1 VVNNATKRNG
11 IPVTQSE
18 KAIELNAIDLDVL
31 WCVLTLPGIVGLT
44 FLDRGIP
51 FQVFSWDAEFTMQQ
65 PEIFITSVTQVLQS
79 MPTTFYQLEFG
90 FGSYHICLRRFITG
104 DAIAFVLRS
113 GIDLQD
119 YEVNLAAFCRLV
131 MDQRSAVLAKLEA
144 HQADYLAARQSWQ
157 TTAGSPVNGS
167 GVNGSGVKQSPVNKS
182 PVNKSPVE
190 QEVMIRAFNQLAA
203 MAGRYLGT
211 AIMTRHLVRS
221 RPPSDC
227 LDFVT
232 IDRKG
237 QLEISNTEWL
247 NSAQLAAFSEWIQHF
262 VRECSKII
270 RNFDRLARQEGLTEE
285 EIAVLFPDP

>member
-1 VVNNATKRNG
+1 VVNNETKRNG
-11 IPVTQSE
+11 IPATQPE
-18 KAIELNAIDLDVL
+18 PAIELNAIDRDVL

-44 FLDRGIP
+44 FLDRGMP
-51 FQVFSWDAEFTMQQ
+51 FQVFSWDTEFTMQQ

-119 YEVNLAAFCRLV
+119 YELNLAAFCRLV
-131 MDQRSAVLAKLEA
+131 MDQRSAVLAQLA
-144 HQADYLAARQSWQ
+144 THQTEYRAARTSWK
-157 TTAGSPVNGS
+157 TAPVTAVDDAIPDTSPI
-167 GVNGSGVKQSPVNKS
+167 
-182 PVNKSPVE
+182 E
-190 QEVMIRAFNQLAA
+190 QAPMQHPMQQQVLIGAFNQLTA

-211 AIMTRHLVRS
+211 AIMMRHLVRS
-221 RPPSDC
+221 RPNSAY
-227 LDFVT
+227 LAFVT

-237 QLEISNTEWL
+237 QIEISNTEWL
-247 NSAQLAAFSEWIQHF
+247 NSEQLAAFSEWIQDF
-262 VRECSKII
+262 VKQCSKII
-270 RNFDRLARQEGLTEE
+270 RNFDKLARQEGLTEE